1 VADRDEWPVVRVG
14 AVVGIRPESV
24 GLYRELHAN
33 PWQEVR
39 DEIRR
44 AGISNYSIFHM
55 REMNLLFSYYEYRG
69 NDRAADAQRMALNP
83 AMQEW
88 WKLCRPCQVPLAPT
102 HGQRRWIDVDPI
114 FFQE

>member
-1 VADRDEWPVVRVG
+1 LEFVPSPSG
-14 AVVGIRPESV
+14 ST
-24 GLYRELHAN
+24 AN
-33 PWQEVR
+33 FTPIHGQR
-39 DEIRR
+39 YATQSSR

-69 NDRAADAQRMALNP
+69 QDRAADARRMALNP

-102 HGQRRWIDVDPI
+102 NGERRWIDVEPI